1 MMKVEFASTKN
12 GVQGTKNVAEVQYV
26 YTRGR
31 RRIVKTAK
39 GVRSAST
46 KDRDQ
51 SAKTVAEVQYVYT
64 KDGDQSA
71 KNASLRVISHTLLRI
86 E

>member
-1 MMKVEFASTKN
+1 MADI
-12 GVQGTKNVAEVQYV
+12 QYV

-31 RRIVKTAK
+31 RRNVKTAK

-71 KNASLRVISHTLLRI
+71 KNATLLGI
-86 E
+86 LPILFEVK

>member
-1 MMKVEFASTKN
+1 M
-12 GVQGTKNVAEVQYV
+12 AEVQYV

-31 RRIVKTAK
+31 RWNVKTVK

-51 SAKTVAEVQYVYT
+51 SAKTLAEVQYVYT

-71 KNASLRVISHTLLRI
+71 KNATLMGILQTLF
-86 E
+86 EVK